1 MASVSGTEPGGTH
14 EYVVVARRYRPQSF
28 ADLVGQGQV
37 SQALSN
43 AINTHRVGHAY
54 LFTGARGVGK
64 TSTAR
69 IFAKA
74 LNCVEGPT
82 PTPCNVCDICLGV
95 AQGGDVDVLEID
107 GASNRGIE
115 EIRQL
120 RANINVR
127 PSRARF
133 KIYII
138 DEVHM
143 LTTAAFNALLKT
155 LEEPPEHVKFIFC
168 TTDPEKI
175 PITVLSRCQRF
186 DFPPVA
192 AESIIDRLRL
202 IVKSE
207 GLEADEEAL
216 RLLGRRAAGSMR
228 DSQSL
233 LEQLLSFTTGR
244 ITVEDVHKMLGTAG
258 AGRLAQ
264 LATHLVN
271 RDPAAALAE
280 LESALHQ
287 SIEIGQLAEQL
298 LGYFRDI
305 MAVAVGCGPDLLL
318 HAAEADYPEIKRLG
332 AKFGL
337 ETTLA
342 AVQVLDQ
349 AVTKMR
355 HSFHA
360 RVLFEVAIVR
370 ICKLEDLEE
379 LAQLAANLQAGGP
392 LPAPRPVESHSTG
405 TAATGVVSAG
415 TASISAPSA
424 GLPSAGPPSAGAEKK
439 KVSGLEGGDAFPSGE
454 RATAGEAGL
463 PASAVV
469 ASYNRE
475 SSPSAVDG
483 HGAGSFTGHSFGTPA
498 ERQPIG
504 TPAPSPA
511 VLPTVSPA
519 VSPAISSTVS
529 PRAASVPTVGE
540 SRSAGERAATESAAQ
555 REHAAAD
562 RASNDGATV
571 IDSPVD
577 DLSADDAPTDDA
589 PADDSSLD
597 DSPISAS
604 APDNRSMGEA
614 AVLAP
619 EPHGKSLQGEASGAA
634 VARPGLTLDAAGA
647 RKLWESALDQLEDMT
662 ADFGRGYSTVAF
674 AEPERLVVGFRLEY
688 NLQRSSCER
697 PDRKQKIEQA
707 LAAVA
712 GRVVRVEFMALASEA
727 KAVERKAGPVSRVAR
742 IRERE
747 KHPMV
752 QQARSMFDAE
762 IVDVV
767 EPRPE
772 AS

>member
-1 MASVSGTEPGGTH
+1 MASVAGTEPGGTH

-74 LNCVEGPT
+74 LNCVQGPT
-82 PTPCNVCDICLGV
+82 PTPCNVCDICQGV

-143 LTTAAFNALLKT
+143 LTTPAFNALLKT

-280 LESALHQ
+280 LENALHQ
-287 SIEIGQLAEQL
+287 SIEIGQFAEQL

-305 MAVAVGCGPDLLL
+305 MAVAVGCGPELLL

-392 LPAPRPVESHSTG
+392 LPASRPSGPSSESTPESTPRLAGSNAGSNAGSG
-405 TAATGVVSAG
+405 T
-415 TASISAPSA
+415 
-424 GLPSAGPPSAGAEKK
+424 GAEKK
-439 KVSGLEGGDAFPSGE
+439 KDSGPVESA
-454 RATAGEAGL
+454 ATIQ
-463 PASAVV
+463 PASAAAEAMSV
-469 ASYNRE
+469 E
-475 SSPSAVDG
+475 D
-483 HGAGSFTGHSFGTPA
+483 AGSEEEAEERPPHEPA
-498 ERQPIG
+498 
-504 TPAPSPA
+504 T
-511 VLPTVSPA
+511 
-519 VSPAISSTVS
+519 
-529 PRAASVPTVGE
+529 
-540 SRSAGERAATESAAQ
+540 
-555 REHAAAD
+555 
-562 RASNDGATV
+562 N
-571 IDSPVD
+571 
-577 DLSADDAPTDDA
+577 
-589 PADDSSLD
+589 
-597 DSPISAS
+597 AS
-604 APDNRSMGEA
+604 APP
-614 AVLAP
+614 VAP
-619 EPHGKSLQGEASGAA
+619 APPA
-634 VARPGLTLDAAGA
+634 VARDRLPANLADA
-647 RKLWESALDQLEDMT
+647 RQLWEAALDQLEDMT
-662 ADFGRGYSTVAF
+662 ADFGRGYSTVDF
-674 AEPERLVVGFRLEY
+674 ADSDRLVVGFRLEY

-712 GRVVRVEFMALASEA
+712 GRTVRVEFMALASES
-727 KAVERKAGPVSRVAR
+727 KPVERKAGPVSRVAR

-762 IVDVV
+762 IVDIV
-767 EPRPE
+767 EPRAE
-772 AS
+772 GG

>member
-1 MASVSGTEPGGTH
+1 MASVAGTEPGGTH

-43 AINTHRVGHAY
+43 AINSHRVGHAY

-74 LNCVEGPT
+74 LNCVQGPT
-82 PTPCNVCDICLGV
+82 PTPCNVCDICQGV

-143 LTTAAFNALLKT
+143 LTTPAFNALLKT

-280 LESALHQ
+280 LENALHQ
-287 SIEIGQLAEQL
+287 SIEIGQFAEQL

-305 MAVAVGCGPDLLL
+305 MAVAVGCGPELLL

-392 LPAPRPVESHSTG
+392 LPASRPSGPSSESTPESTPRLAGSNAGSNAGSG
-405 TAATGVVSAG
+405 T
-415 TASISAPSA
+415 
-424 GLPSAGPPSAGAEKK
+424 GAEKK
-439 KVSGLEGGDAFPSGE
+439 KDSGPVESA
-454 RATAGEAGL
+454 ATIQ
-463 PASAVV
+463 PASAAAEAMSV
-469 ASYNRE
+469 E
-475 SSPSAVDG
+475 D
-483 HGAGSFTGHSFGTPA
+483 AGSEEEAEERPPHEPA
-498 ERQPIG
+498 
-504 TPAPSPA
+504 T
-511 VLPTVSPA
+511 
-519 VSPAISSTVS
+519 
-529 PRAASVPTVGE
+529 
-540 SRSAGERAATESAAQ
+540 
-555 REHAAAD
+555 
-562 RASNDGATV
+562 N
-571 IDSPVD
+571 
-577 DLSADDAPTDDA
+577 
-589 PADDSSLD
+589 
-597 DSPISAS
+597 AS
-604 APDNRSMGEA
+604 APP
-614 AVLAP
+614 VAP
-619 EPHGKSLQGEASGAA
+619 APPA
-634 VARPGLTLDAAGA
+634 VARDRLPANLADA
-647 RKLWESALDQLEDMT
+647 RQLWEAALDQLEDMT
-662 ADFGRGYSTVAF
+662 ADFGRGYSTVDF
-674 AEPERLVVGFRLEY
+674 ADSDRLVVGFRLEY

-712 GRVVRVEFMALASEA
+712 GRTVRVEFMALASES
-727 KAVERKAGPVSRVAR
+727 KPVERKAGPVSRVAR

-767 EPRPE
+767 EPRAE
-772 AS
+772 GG

>member
-1 MASVSGTEPGGTH
+1 MASVAGTEPGGTH

-74 LNCVEGPT
+74 LNCVQGPT
-82 PTPCNVCDICLGV
+82 PTPCNVCDICQGV

-143 LTTAAFNALLKT
+143 LTTPAFNALLKT

-280 LESALHQ
+280 LENALHQ

-305 MAVAVGCGPDLLL
+305 MAVAVGCGPELLL

-392 LPAPRPVESHSTG
+392 LPASRPSGPSAESTPGIASAGVGGSASGGAGSGAGGNAGSGAGTEKKKDSRPVES
-405 TAATGVVSAG
+405 AAT
-415 TASISAPSA
+415 IQ
-424 GLPSAGPPSAGAEKK
+424 
-439 KVSGLEGGDAFPSGE
+439 
-454 RATAGEAGL
+454 
-463 PASAVV
+463 PASAAAEAISVQ
-469 ASYNRE
+469 
-475 SSPSAVDG
+475 D
-483 HGAGSFTGHSFGTPA
+483 AGSEEQAEERPSYEPA
-498 ERQPIG
+498 
-504 TPAPSPA
+504 T
-511 VLPTVSPA
+511 
-519 VSPAISSTVS
+519 
-529 PRAASVPTVGE
+529 
-540 SRSAGERAATESAAQ
+540 
-555 REHAAAD
+555 
-562 RASNDGATV
+562 N
-571 IDSPVD
+571 
-577 DLSADDAPTDDA
+577 
-589 PADDSSLD
+589 
-597 DSPISAS
+597 AS
-604 APDNRSMGEA
+604 APP
-614 AVLAP
+614 VAP
-619 EPHGKSLQGEASGAA
+619 APPA
-634 VARPGLTLDAAGA
+634 VARDRLPANLADA
-647 RKLWESALDQLEDMT
+647 RQLWEAALDQLEDMT
-662 ADFGRGYSTVAF
+662 ADFGRGYSTVDF
-674 AEPERLVVGFRLEY
+674 ADSDRLVVGFRLEY

-712 GRVVRVEFMALASEA
+712 GRTVRVEFMALASES
-727 KAVERKAGPVSRVAR
+727 KPVERKAGPVSRVAR

-767 EPRPE
+767 EPRAE
-772 AS
+772 GG